1 MLRGNRGQSIATTLA
16 LLVIFGGLSAAPDV
30 GAGVRRKARGA
41 AARAAS
47 APTVRH
53 AIYGRILSID
63 ADTVVVDRGNKDGL
77 SVGRADLVVHPLR
90 KRFGEK
96 SKSIDALTVLSR
108 KLYDKVLGPIEG
120 DLQNADTVLVLP
132 SGPLF
137 SLPFGALESKV
148 GGKTRY
154 AVERWRSATMMST
167 TMASLDAPRPKDR
180 WSSFAAFANPD
191 GSLPGAEAEVTSV
204 AREVF
209 RGATV
214 FVGPKAVAEAVR
226 DIAGKARILHFATHG
241 VLGGEA
247 AASYLKMAK
256 GPLTLDLISGL
267 DFGNTTD
274 LVVLSACQTAVAVG
288 ETAEE
293 GISIAE
299 AFAFGG
305 VPTLIASL
313 WSVPDDATSELMV
326 RFYRLLRGGD
336 VDTVEALRRSQL
348 EQIALEK
355 DGRRPFAHPLHW
367 AAFGLIGDHR

>member
-1 MLRGNRGQSIATTLA
+1 MRFPAAEQEVQG
-16 LLVIFGGLSAAPDV
+16 FGSP
-30 GAGVRRKARGA
+30 
-41 AARAAS
+41 
-47 APTVRH
+47 
-53 AIYGRILSID
+53 
-63 ADTVVVDRGNKDGL
+63 
-77 SVGRADLVVHPLR
+77 
-90 KRFGEK
+90 
-96 SKSIDALTVLSR
+96 
-108 KLYDKVLGPIEG
+108 
-120 DLQNADTVLVLP
+120 
-132 SGPLF
+132 
-137 SLPFGALESKV
+137 
-148 GGKTRY
+148 
-154 AVERWRSATMMST
+154 RSTMST
-167 TMASLDAPRPKDR
+167 TMASLDAPRRKER

-267 DFGNTTD
+267 DFGDTTD

-305 VPTLIASL
+305 VPTLASVGPINGMMDRAAIAN
-313 WSVPDDATSELMV
+313 
-326 RFYRLLRGGD
+326 RLGTRLNG
-336 VDTVEALRRSQL
+336 
-348 EQIALEK
+348 
-355 DGRRPFAHPLHW
+355 
-367 AAFGLIGDHR
+367 